1 MVQAIVPA
9 TTANLGPGF
18 DVLGLALNLYNTFTL
33 SEIENGLVVEAS
45 GNGAERL
52 SKDENN
58 LAYTAAKRVFDE
70 TGHRVGGLHIG
81 IDIGVPLGRG
91 LGSSSTA
98 IVGGLAAANELC
110 GGQLSRQDIFVLATE
125 IEGHPDNV
133 GPAVFGGFNICYAR
147 QEVVHAVSLKPSNN
161 IKPVVLIPSSMLE
174 TKKARSVLPASVTMA
189 DAVFNISRSS
199 ILVAAFLEGRP
210 DMLRDAT
217 EDRLHQPYRSPLVPG
232 MDRVIEALS
241 SYPDIGVALSG
252 AGPSILSLIARS
264 KETEYVGLIKGVLA
278 ELGQDYTAVSLEF
291 DLEGVT
297 VKN

>member
-33 SEIENGLVVEAS
+33 SEIESGLVVEAS

-58 LAYTAAKRVFDE
+58 LAYIAAKRLFDE
-70 TGHRVGGLHIG
+70 TGHSVGGLRIG
-81 IDIGVPLGRG
+81 IDMGVPLGRG

-110 GGQLSRQDIFVLATE
+110 GGQLSRQDIFALATE

-133 GPAVFGGFNICYAR
+133 GPAIFGGFTICYAR
-147 QEVVHAVSLKPSNN
+147 QEAVHAVSLKPSNN

-174 TKKARSVLPASVTMA
+174 TKKARSVLPESVAMA
-189 DAVFNISRSS
+189 DAVFNIGRSS
-199 ILVAAFLEGRP
+199 ILVAALLEGRP
-210 DMLRDAT
+210 DMLRDAM
-217 EDRLHQPYRSPLVPG
+217 EDRLHQPYRAPLVPG
-232 MDRVIEALS
+232 MDLVIEALS
-241 SYPDIGVALSG
+241 SYSDIGVALSG
-252 AGPSILSLIARS
+252 AGPSILCLVARS
-264 KETEYVGLIKGVLA
+264 KEAEYVELIKGVLA
-278 ELGQDYTAVSLEF
+278 ELGQDYAVVSLEF